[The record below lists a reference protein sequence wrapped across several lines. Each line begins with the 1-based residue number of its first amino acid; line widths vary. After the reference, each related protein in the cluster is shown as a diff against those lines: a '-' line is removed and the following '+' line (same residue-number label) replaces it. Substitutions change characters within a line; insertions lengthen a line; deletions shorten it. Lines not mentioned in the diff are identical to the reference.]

1 MCNKHGTNIINANNI
16 GNNTVQQNDIN
27 WSKRI
32 LGKDALTQ
40 MKINTIIEL
49 LIPKVKLD
57 NNPSTEELVNN
68 SLNLKYSDRY
78 YSFYI
83 KYISIN
89 SNLINQINKYD
100 QILINNLLRIKYL
113 LIYTLI
119 LYLHIQLRRRIRI

>member
-1 MCNKHGTNIINANNI
+1 MKYIPNMCNRHGTNIINANNI

-49 LIPKVKLD
+49 FIPKVKLD

-68 SLNLKYSDRY
+68 SLNAKYSDDT
-78 YSFYI
+78 I
-83 KYISIN
+83 HSILN
-89 SNLINQINKYD
+89 
-100 QILINNLLRIKYL
+100 
-113 LIYTLI
+113 TLA
-119 LYLHIQLRRRIRI
+119 